1 MRLVIFVN
9 TILQLNFLN
18 ITVSVYYGSW
28 SEVNRKE
35 RSCPFLFVCFCFT
48 LQIDQSRSI
57 WFRRVSV
64 MSGVWNKPGKSVYL
78 HDHGNHNSPSHQSS
92 SSIIGSLSYGCR
104 TRDCGM
110 NMLSNA
116 NQHKDLIQES
126 LVAENSYA
134 LPFSKW
140 NLVQQNPVTSQFK
153 ATNTLAKHSD

>member
-35 RSCPFLFVCFCFT
+35 RNCPFLFDCFCFT

-64 MSGVWNKPGKSVYL
+64 MSGV
-78 HDHGNHNSPSHQSS
+78 
-92 SSIIGSLSYGCR
+92 
-104 TRDCGM
+104 
-110 NMLSNA
+110 
-116 NQHKDLIQES
+116 
-126 LVAENSYA
+126 
-134 LPFSKW
+134 
-140 NLVQQNPVTSQFK
+140 
-153 ATNTLAKHSD
+153 